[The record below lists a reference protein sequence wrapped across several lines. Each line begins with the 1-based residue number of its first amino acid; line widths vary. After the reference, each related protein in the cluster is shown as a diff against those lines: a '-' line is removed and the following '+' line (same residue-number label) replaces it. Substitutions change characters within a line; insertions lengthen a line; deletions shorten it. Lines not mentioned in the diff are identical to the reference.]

1 MGRWGRRARRDER
14 GRVAPALI
22 VVGTIGLVVVVALL
36 ALQLGGSNSKKV
48 DTGETFDTVQQNE
61 VGPCGVGQPDPT
73 YTLVFESDPN
83 PPKVEGTV
91 FHITVRHNG
100 TAVSGAKVCMGAD
113 MPGMQHAGVNKQAT
127 EGPGGK
133 YDVALNFSMG
143 GPWSGTVTVSDPS
156 GAIVSLPVAFE
167 VKQ

>member
-48 DTGETFDTVQQNE
+48 DTGETFDTVQQDE
-61 VGPCGVGQPDPT
+61 RGPCGTGQPDST
-73 YTLVFESDPN
+73 YTMVFESDPN

-100 TAVSGAKVCMGAD
+100 TAVSGAKVCIGTD

-127 EGPGGK
+127 EASGGK

-143 GPWSGTVTVSDPS
+143 GAWSGTVTVADPS
-156 GAIVSLPVAFE
+156 GAIVSLPVSFE
-167 VKQ
+167 VK